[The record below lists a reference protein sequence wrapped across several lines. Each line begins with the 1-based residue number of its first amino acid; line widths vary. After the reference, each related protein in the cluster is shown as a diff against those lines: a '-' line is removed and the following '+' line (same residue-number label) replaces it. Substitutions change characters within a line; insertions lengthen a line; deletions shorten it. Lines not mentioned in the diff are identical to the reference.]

1 MDKLLLA
8 SLDNLSV
15 ALTTIADILNKKQ
28 TKSATG
34 AALESGDFSK
44 DIKQISVGIKSIK
57 ADTEKILKS
66 QNAILEL
73 SKKKSSEKKT
83 PMEETGG
90 DKKKESNLKKGVGT
104 IILIAVAV
112 LAIGMAFKLVGKIDF
127 LSVIGLGLA
136 IVIIAVAFE
145 KVARLNLTIKQA
157 AIASLAM
164 VMMSVAVML
173 SSWALGMIRPIG
185 LAQAITGI
193 LIAGLFTVL
202 AFGLPKIVKALEMVK
217 NPVKIGFLVIVMLP
231 ALAFGIAMA
240 SWALSMIKPIGFAQA
255 ITGILIAGL
264 FTVLAFGLPKIV
276 KALEMVKNP
285 VKIGFLVIVMLPA
298 LAFAIAMSSWA
309 LSMIKPIGFGQAIT
323 GILIAGM
330 FAVLAFGL
338 PKIVKALNK
347 VQNPV
352 AMAFLIPLILPVMA
366 AAIAA
371 SSYVLQFVKPIGFAQ
386 AITAI
391 LIAALFVVLSFGL
404 VKIVKAISKMEWKDV
419 AKMPVFFT
427 LIAAAIAASAFIF
440 AKAAPYFGE
449 ITFMMMLKVI
459 ILGVTMGI
467 VLIIVAFAM
476 KMMGKISWGD
486 VIKVPVLFTLLALAI
501 AASAFII
508 SKASGYIDSIS
519 FMTMLK
525 LVIFSICMAIAV
537 VVTAIAMKIV
547 NLLGGVMDYI
557 KGGIAVII
565 IAATIMVASKILN
578 YGDYKKYPDWKWS
591 LGVGMSL
598 IAFGL
603 AAVVLGSIAM
613 SGLGA
618 LAILAGCV
626 MILAI
631 AATVVATSH
640 ILNKG
645 KYDKF
650 PPVLWAL
657 GTTAVMLPFGVAAVA
672 LGLISITGIGAIAI
686 VAGLVAILLIAK
698 TIVKTSEILSGGK
711 YTGGPPIWWAIS
723 TGLVMTGFGLA
734 VLTLGSF
741 IVGTLGLGYIALKAG
756 SEAVSIIAQSI
767 VNASVILQNGKY
779 VGGPTKEWAEGI
791 SIALGAFS
799 PVYGMMMASGILKLF
814 GGGGVSPADFAAAI
828 VTVSNGIMTS
838 AGIFADPKN
847 NKTGTWV
854 GGPSKAWAEGVGTAI
869 GAFAPVFKVLQDS
882 SPGLFSKGGPSVES
896 MSKAI
901 MTISRGIVDAARY
914 FSDPEISKLFNTEG
928 KYPSK
933 NWGEGVG
940 AALNA
945 FAPVFKSMSEG
956 SGWFTSGDD
965 VINGMVRAVS
975 HISRALVNS
984 ARAFFGIKAEAW
996 GVYPTTAWASG
1007 VGAAVE
1013 SFVGIVEKVKDVSPV
1028 DSLKVSIVIS
1038 QIAGAARLLFSSK
1051 QFFGFK
1057 LDSSWVKSLSSNVIP
1072 FATLA
1077 KEVDKLL
1084 GYDEKLSIKSGG
1096 FLGFGQT
1103 TTTTTVRKMK
1113 DVSIINRI
1121 ISQMSDSARL
1131 LWSNKKFF
1139 EFKLDAIW
1147 VKNLSISVLGYAK
1160 LVSQID
1166 KLLGPEVKKTVS
1178 SGAFSVTT
1186 TTVKKMKDVSI
1197 VNKIVSQMVDSARL
1211 LWNGKKFF
1219 EFKLDSSWVEGLR
1232 SGALGYARLVNI
1244 LDRILG
1250 QNVKKTVSSGF
1261 WSTTTTTT
1269 ITRQMKD
1276 VSTVNKILSQM
1287 VLSAGILYQNRKLFS
1302 FKVDPDYMKGVASNV
1317 MDYALLA
1324 RSLALN
1330 DKSTSYDI
1338 FSESMGWDPISRAAS
1353 GMVKIASAYDKLAS
1367 AIKGFS
1373 GALNG
1378 LDGRK
1383 VNMFRYLTGNL
1394 ALLSAMD
1401 SNMFSNMLK
1410 VLESRSGVFANLLRD
1425 QARAEGIGGKR
1436 VKGDFAPPGAVIQTT
1451 KASVGR
1457 DGGEGARDS
1466 RGETQL
1472 QKLDKIVLLL
1482 SNINNVAGSGGTLDT
1497 YLMSKQ
1503 TDTGAPSD
1511 IGKVNV

>member
-145 KVARLNLTIKQA
+145 KVAKLNLSIKQA
-157 AIASLAM
+157 FIASLAM

-173 SSWALGMIRPIG
+173 SSWALGMIKPIG
-185 LAQAITGI
+185 ITQAITGI

-202 AFGLPKIVKALEMVK
+202 AFGLPKIVTAIDSIR
-217 NPVKIGFLVIVMLP
+217 NPIKTGIYLVLILP
-231 ALAFGIAMA
+231 AISLG
-240 SWALSMIKPIGFAQA
+240 
-255 ITGILIAGL
+255 
-264 FTVLAFGLPKIV
+264 
-276 KALEMVKNP
+276 
-285 VKIGFLVIVMLPA
+285 
-298 LAFAIAMSSWA
+298 IAMSSWA
-309 LSMIKPIGFGQAIT
+309 LS
-323 GILIAGM
+323 L
-330 FAVLAFGL
+330 VR
-338 PKIVKALNK
+338 
-347 VQNPV
+347 
-352 AMAFLIPLILPVMA
+352 
-366 AAIAA
+366 
-371 SSYVLQFVKPIGFAQ
+371 PIGFAQ

-391 LIAALFVVLSFGL
+391 LIAGMFTVISYNLHKIAFGVTVFSKFKVSPFDLIKTMVAISAAITASSYVLGLIRPISFGQAVTGILIAVMFMVISFNLHKIALGVVAFNKTKVSPFDLIKVLVGIAGAIALSSWVLGLTRPIGIWQFLTALGITILFAIMSYFMDKLAIGVVIVEKVLGKGKIFLIPLVLLALATAIMLSSHVLSKTKDITFMMLFKILAIGL
-404 VKIVKAISKMEWKDV
+404 ILALLTVVFVPAVFVLGKMSVSALIKGTVAIVV
-419 AKMPVFFT
+419 
-427 LIAAAIAASAFIF
+427 IAAAIMVSSHI
-440 AKAAPYFGE
+440 
-449 ITFMMMLKVI
+449 
-459 ILGVTMGI
+459 
-467 VLIIVAFAM
+467 
-476 KMMGKISWGD
+476 
-486 VIKVPVLFTLLALAI
+486 LAL
-501 AASAFII
+501 
-508 SKASGYIDSIS
+508 G
-519 FMTMLK
+519 
-525 LVIFSICMAIAV
+525 
-537 VVTAIAMKIV
+537 
-547 NLLGGVMDYI
+547 N
-557 KGGIAVII
+557 
-565 IAATIMVASKILN
+565 
-578 YGDYKKYPDWKWS
+578 YKKYPDWKWA
-591 LGVGMSL
+591 LGVGLSIL
-598 IAFGL
+598 AFAPG
-603 AAVVLGSIAM
+603 VVLLGLLAM
-613 SGLGA
+613 ADGGLSQLLGA
-618 LAILAGCV
+618 VMVLIVATAI
-626 MILAI
+626 M
-631 AATVVATSH
+631 ATSH
-640 ILNKG
+640 IL
-645 KYDKF
+645 
-650 PPVLWAL
+650 AL
-657 GTTAVMLPFGVAAVA
+657 GNYKKYPPILWTLGVIAVMVPFAIGMVA
-672 LGLISITGIGAIAI
+672 LGMIAVTGIGAIALLLGAGMI
-686 VAGLVAILLIAK
+686 LVVAKA
-698 TIVKTSEILSGGK
+698 IVKTSEILSGGK
-711 YTGGPPIWWAIS
+711 YTGGPPVWWSLS

-741 IVGTLGLGYIALKAG
+741 IVGTLGLGYLALKAG
-756 SEAVSIIAQSI
+756 SAAVSIIAQSI
-767 VNASVILQNGKY
+767 VNASIILQNGKY
-779 VGGPTKEWAEGI
+779 VAGPTKEWAKGV

-799 PVYGMMMASGILKLF
+799 PVYGMMMASGIMKLF
-814 GGGGVSPADFAAAI
+814 GGSGVSPADFAAAI
-828 VTVSNGIMTS
+828 VTVSGGIIT
-838 AGIFADPKN
+838 AAAIFADPKN
-847 NKTGTWV
+847 KGTWI
-854 GGPSKAWAEGVGTAI
+854 GGPSKAWAQGVGTAI

-882 SPGLFSKGGPSVES
+882 APGLFSSGGPSVED

-901 MTISRGIVDAARY
+901 MTISRGIVDAAKF
-914 FSDPEISKLFNTEG
+914 FSNPEISKLFNTEG
-928 KYPSK
+928 NYPSK
-933 NWGEGVG
+933 KWGQGVG

-965 VINGMVRAVS
+965 VIDGMVRAVS

-984 ARAFFGIKAEAW
+984 ARAFFGIKPEAW
-996 GVYPTTAWASG
+996 GAYPTTAWAKG
-1007 VGAAVE
+1007 VGASVKG
-1013 SFVGIVEKVKDVSPV
+1013 FMGIVQTVKNLSLV

-1051 QFFGFK
+1051 KYFGFK
-1057 LDSSWVKSLSSNVIP
+1057 LDSAWVKSLSSNVIP

-1084 GYDEKLSIKSGG
+1084 GYDEKISIKSGG

-1139 EFKLDAIW
+1139 EFKLDTSWIKSLTGG
-1147 VKNLSISVLGYAK
+1147 VIGYAV
-1160 LVSQID
+1160 LINQLD
-1166 KLLGPEVKKTVS
+1166 RLLGQEIKKVS
-1178 SGAFSVTT
+1178 SGVF
-1186 TTVKKMKDVSI
+1186 
-1197 VNKIVSQMVDSARL
+1197 
-1211 LWNGKKFF
+1211 
-1219 EFKLDSSWVEGLR
+1219 
-1232 SGALGYARLVNI
+1232 
-1244 LDRILG
+1244 
-1250 QNVKKTVSSGF
+1250 
-1261 WSTTTTTT
+1261 STTTTT
-1269 ITRQMKD
+1269 TRQMKD
-1276 VSTVNKILSQM
+1276 VSTINKIIAQM
-1287 VLSAGILYQNRKLFS
+1287 VLSASILHQNQKLFSYKLDLDWFSKLRSGLLQYVHLSRSIDSLIVITESWGRKEKGVWVPKYLTTRNMDMGGVNKVVNQMVSTAGILYEYRKLFS
-1302 FKVDPDYMKGVASNV
+1302 FKINPDYMKNVAANV

-1324 RSLALN
+1324 KSLSLN
-1330 DKSTSYDI
+1330 SDKSSVMD
-1338 FSESMGWDPISRAAS
+1338 EVLGLDPISRAAS
-1353 GMVKIASAYDKLAS
+1353 GMIKIASAYDKLAS

-1373 GALNG
+1373 GALNS
-1378 LDGRK
+1378 LDGGK
-1383 VNMFRYLTGNL
+1383 VNMFRSLTGNL

-1410 VLESRSGVFANLLRD
+1410 VLESRSGVFANLLKQ
-1425 QARAEGIGGKR
+1425 QAKAEGIGGKG
-1436 VKGDFAPPGAVIQTT
+1436 VKTPGAAIQTT
-1451 KASVGR
+1451 KAGVGK
-1457 DGGEGARDS
+1457 DGGEGAKDS

>member
-1 MDKLLLA
+1 MDMDKRLLD
-8 SLDNLSV
+8 SLNNLSV

-73 SKKKSSEKKT
+73 SKKKNSDKKT

-127 LSVIGLGLA
+127 LSVVGLGLA

-173 SSWALGMIRPIG
+173 SSWALGMIKPIG
-185 LAQAITGI
+185 FTQAITGI

-202 AFGLPKIVKALEMVK
+202 SFGLPRIVEAIDKIK
-217 NPVKIGFLVIVMLP
+217 NPIKTGIYLILILP
-231 ALAFGIAMA
+231 AIALGIALA
-240 SWALSMIKPIGFAQA
+240 SWALSYIKPIGFPQA
-255 ITGILIAGL
+255 ITGILIAAM
-264 FTVLAFGLPKIV
+264 FTVVAFGIVKIV
-276 KALEMVKNP
+276 KALDGIKNP
-285 VKIGFLVIVMLPA
+285 
-298 LAFAIAMSSWA
+298 
-309 LSMIKPIGFGQAIT
+309 IKT
-323 GILIAGM
+323 
-330 FAVLAFGL
+330 
-338 PKIVKALNK
+338 
-347 VQNPV
+347 
-352 AMAFLIPLILPVMA
+352 AFLLVLILP
-366 AAIAA
+366 AIALAITA
-371 SSYVLQFVKPIGFAQ
+371 SSYILSKVKPIGFAQ

-391 LIAALFVVLSFGL
+391 LIAALFVVLSFG
-404 VKIVKAISKMEWKDV
+404 IQRIAKALGQMEWKDV

-427 LIAAAIAASAFIF
+427 LIAGAIAASAFIF
-440 AKAAPYFGE
+440 SKAAPYFAE
-449 ITFMMMLKVI
+449 ITFMMMLKVL
-459 ILGVTMGI
+459 ILGAAMGI
-467 VLIIVAFAM
+467 VLVIVAFAM
-476 KMMGKISWGD
+476 KMMGKLEWGD

-501 AASAFII
+501 AATAFII
-508 SKASGYIDSIS
+508 FKASNYINGIS
-519 FMTMLK
+519 FMTMFK
-525 LVIFSICMAIAV
+525 LLIFSICMAIAV

-591 LGVGMSL
+591 LGVGLSL
-598 IAFGL
+598 VAFGL

-640 ILNKG
+640 LLNKG
-645 KYDKF
+645 DYSKF

-657 GTTAVMLPFGVAAVA
+657 GTTAVMLPFGLAAVA
-672 LGLISITGIGAIAI
+672 LGMISITGIGAIAI

-711 YTGGPPIWWAIS
+711 YTGGPPVWWSLS

-741 IVGTLGLGYIALKAG
+741 IVGTLGLGWIALKAG
-756 SEAVSIIAQSI
+756 AAAVSLVAQSI
-767 VNASVILQNGKY
+767 VDASIILQNGKY

-799 PVYGMMMASGILKLF
+799 PVYGMMMASGIMKIF
-814 GGGGVSPADFAAAI
+814 GGGSVSPADFATAI
-828 VTVSNGIMTS
+828 VTVSNGIITA

-847 NKTGTWV
+847 TGTWI
-854 GGPSKAWAEGVGTAI
+854 GGPSKEWAQGVGTAI

-882 SPGLFSKGGPSVES
+882 APGLLSSGGPSVED

-901 MTISRGIVDAARY
+901 MTISRGIVDAAKF

-928 KYPSK
+928 NYPSK
-933 NWGEGVG
+933 KWGEGVG

-945 FAPVFKSMSEG
+945 FAPVFKSMSED

-965 VINGMVRAVS
+965 VIDGMVRAVS

-984 ARAFFGIKAEAW
+984 ARAFFGIKPEAW
-996 GVYPTTAWASG
+996 GVYPTAAWAKG
-1007 VGAAVE
+1007 VGASVDA
-1013 SFVGIVEKVKDVSPV
+1013 FVDVVKKVKDLSLV
-1028 DSLKVSIVIS
+1028 DSLKVSLVVS

-1057 LDSSWVKSLSSNVIP
+1057 LDSAWVKSLSSNVLP
-1072 FATLA
+1072 FATLG
-1077 KEVDKLL
+1077 KELDKLL
-1084 GYDEKLSIKSGG
+1084 GYDEKISIKSGG

-1113 DVSIINRI
+1113 DVSIINRV
-1121 ISQMSDSARL
+1121 ISQMTDSARL

-1139 EFKLDAIW
+1139 EFKLDTLWI
-1147 VKNLSISVLGYAK
+1147 KSLTSSVIGYAV
-1160 LVSQID
+1160 LINQLD
-1166 KLLGPEVKKTVS
+1166 KLLGQE
-1178 SGAFSVTT
+1178 
-1186 TTVKKMKDVSI
+1186 
-1197 VNKIVSQMVDSARL
+1197 
-1211 LWNGKKFF
+1211 
-1219 EFKLDSSWVEGLR
+1219 
-1232 SGALGYARLVNI
+1232 
-1244 LDRILG
+1244 
-1250 QNVKKTVSSGF
+1250 VKKTVSSGF
-1261 WSTTTTTT
+1261 WSTTITTTT
-1269 ITRQMKD
+1269 TRQMKD
-1276 VSTVNKILSQM
+1276 VSTVNKIISQI
-1287 VLSAGILYQNRKLFS
+1287 VLSAGILHQNQKLFSYKLDLDWFSKLRSGLLQYVNLSRSIDSLIKIPGYQVTNAAGKFKVFSRNVDMGGVNKVVNQMVSTAGILYENRKLFS
-1302 FKVDPDYMKGVASNV
+1302 FKINPDYMKNVAANV

-1324 RSLALN
+1324 KSLSLN
-1330 DKSTSYDI
+1330 SDKSSVMD
-1338 FSESMGWDPISRAAS
+1338 EVLGLDPISRAAS
-1353 GMVKIASAYDKLAS
+1353 GMIKIASAYDKLAS
-1367 AIKGFS
+1367 AIRGFS

-1383 VNMFRYLTGNL
+1383 VNMFRSLTGNL

-1410 VLESRSGVFANLLRD
+1410 VLESRSGVFANLLKQ
-1425 QARAEGIGGKR
+1425 QAKAEGIGGKG
-1436 VKGDFAPPGAVIQTT
+1436 VKTPGSSIQTT
-1451 KASVGR
+1451 KAG
-1457 DGGEGARDS
+1457 DGKGGGQPKDS
-1466 RGETQL
+1466 KGETLL
-1472 QKLDKIVLLL
+1472 QKVDKMIILL
-1482 SNINNVAGSGGTLDT
+1482 SSMESVMGVEKTLDQ
-1497 YLMSKQ
+1497 YLLNPIVTVKGSN
-1503 TDTGAPSD
+1503 D
-1511 IGKVNV
+1511 IGKVK

>member
-1 MDKLLLA
+1 MDKKLLD
-8 SLDNLSV
+8 SLNNLSV
-15 ALTTIADILNKKQ
+15 ALESIADILNKKQ

-145 KVARLNLTIKQA
+145 KIARLNMTLKQA
-157 AIASLAM
+157 AIASVAM
-164 VMMSVAVML
+164 VMMSIAVMM

-185 LAQAITGI
+185 FAQAVTGI

-202 AFGLPKIVKALEMVK
+202 SFGLPKIVKAIDKIK
-217 NPVKIGFLVIVMLP
+217 NPIKTGIYLILILP
-231 ALAFGIAMA
+231 AIALGIA
-240 SWALSMIKPIGFAQA
+240 LSSHVLSLIKPIGFTQA
-255 ITGILIAGL
+255 ITGILIAAMFSVVAMG
-264 FTVLAFGLPKIV
+264 VGKII
-276 KALEMVKNP
+276 KALDKIKNP
-285 VKIGFLVIVMLPA
+285 VK
-298 LAFAIAMSSWA
+298 
-309 LSMIKPIGFGQAIT
+309 T
-323 GILIAGM
+323 
-330 FAVLAFGL
+330 
-338 PKIVKALNK
+338 
-347 VQNPV
+347 
-352 AMAFLIPLILPVMA
+352 AFLLVLILP
-366 AAIAA
+366 AIALAITA
-371 SSYVLQFVKPIGFAQ
+371 SSYVLQLVKPIGFAQ

-391 LIAALFVVLSFGL
+391 LIAALFVVLSFG
-404 VKIVKAISKMEWKDV
+404 IQRIAKALGQMEWKDV

-440 AKAAPYFGE
+440 SKAAPYFAE
-449 ITFMMMLKVI
+449 ITFMMMLKVL
-459 ILGVTMGI
+459 ILGAAMGI
-467 VLIIVAFAM
+467 VLVIVAFAM
-476 KMMGKISWGD
+476 RMMGKLEWGD

-501 AASAFII
+501 AATAFII
-508 SKASGYIDSIS
+508 FKASGYINGIS
-519 FMTMLK
+519 FMTMFK
-525 LVIFSICMAIAV
+525 LLVFSVCMAIAV

-565 IAATIMVASKILN
+565 IAATIMVASKILK
-578 YGDYKKYPDWKWS
+578 YGDYNKYPDWKWS

-598 IAFGL
+598 VAFGL
-603 AAVVLGSIAM
+603 AAVVLGTIAM
-613 SGLGA
+613 SGFGA
-618 LAILAGCV
+618 LAILAGCG
-626 MILAI
+626 MILAV
-631 AATVVATSH
+631 AATVMATSH

-657 GTTAVMLPFGVAAVA
+657 GATAVMLPFGIAAVA

-711 YTGGPPIWWAIS
+711 YTGGPPVWWSLS

-741 IVGTLGLGYIALKAG
+741 IVGTLGLGYLALKAG
-756 SEAVSIIAQSI
+756 SAAVSIIAQSI
-767 VNASVILQNGKY
+767 VDASIILQNGKY
-779 VGGPTKEWAEGI
+779 VGGPTKAWAEGI
-791 SIALGAFS
+791 AISLGAFS
-799 PVYGMMMASGILKLF
+799 PVYSMMMANGVLKLF

-828 VTVSNGIMTS
+828 VTVSNGIITA

-847 NKTGTWV
+847 TGTWV

-882 SPGLFSKGGPSVES
+882 APGLFSSGGPSVED

-901 MTISRGIVDAARY
+901 MTISRGIVDAAKF
-914 FSDPEISKLFNTEG
+914 FSNPEISKLFNTEG
-928 KYPSK
+928 NYPSK
-933 NWGEGVG
+933 KWGEGVG

-945 FAPVFKSMSEG
+945 FAPVFKALSEDG
-956 SGWFTSGDD
+956 SKWFSSGDD
-965 VINGMVRAVS
+965 SVIDGMVKAIS

-984 ARAFFGIKAEAW
+984 ARAFFGIKPEAW
-996 GVYPTTAWASG
+996 GAYPTTAWAKG
-1007 VGAAVE
+1007 VGASVE
-1013 SFVGIVEKVKDVSPV
+1013 AFVGVVEKVKDLSLA
-1028 DSLKVSIVIS
+1028 DSLKVSIVIG

-1051 QFFGFK
+1051 QYFGFK
-1057 LDSSWVKSLSSNVIP
+1057 LDSAWVKSLSSNVTP

-1077 KEVDKLL
+1077 KELDKLL

-1121 ISQMSDSARL
+1121 ISQMSDSAKL

-1186 TTVKKMKDVSI
+1186 TTVKQMKDVSI
-1197 VNKIVSQMVDSARL
+1197 VNKVLSQMVDSARL
-1211 LWNGKKFF
+1211 LFNNKQNFSF
-1219 EFKLDSSWVEGLR
+1219 ILPQMWV
-1232 SGALGYARLVNI
+1232 SALGISVRKF
-1244 LDRILG
+1244 
-1250 QNVKKTVSSGF
+1250 VKIVDSLNPKYNYKFNPVALEVEMMA
-1261 WSTTTTTT
+1261 ST
-1269 ITRQMKD
+1269 
-1276 VSTVNKILSQM
+1276 
-1287 VLSAGILYQNRKLFS
+1287 AGILYKNRKFFS
-1302 FKVDPDYMKGVASNV
+1302 FNIDPNYMKSVASNV
-1317 MDYALLA
+1317 TDYALLA
-1324 RSLALN
+1324 KSLSLN
-1330 DKSTSYDI
+1330 SDKSSVMDEI
-1338 FSESMGWDPISRAAS
+1338 LGLDPISRAAS

-1373 GALNG
+1373 GALNS
-1378 LDGRK
+1378 LDGGK
-1383 VNMFRYLTGNL
+1383 VNMFRSLTGNL

-1410 VLESRSGVFANLLRD
+1410 VLESRSGVFANLLKE
-1425 QARAEGIGGKR
+1425 QAKAEGIGKKG
-1436 VKGDFAPPGAVIQTT
+1436 VKMPGSAIQTN
-1451 KASVGR
+1451 KGG
-1457 DGGEGARDS
+1457 DGKSDGQLKDGK
-1466 RGETQL
+1466 GETQL
-1472 QKLDKIVLLL
+1472 QKLDKIIILL
-1482 SNINNVAGSGGTLDT
+1482 SSMETVMGFEKSLDQYLQNPTVTVKGSD
-1497 YLMSKQ
+1497 
-1503 TDTGAPSD
+1503 D
-1511 IGKVNV
+1511 IGKVK